1 MSGGLNN
8 PVQWFEIYLTNLKKQ
23 EVSIKMIEESEDG
36 NKQRLLSLDTSL
48 KKTTAFSNKLKHLS
62 GSSTIDSL
70 TSELDKVNVSKF
82 LEEIVDATLNCKL
95 KVADI
100 PSMITFC
107 GKAAIYY
114 KQFSNLLLEA
124 MKNYFPHKKNH
135 EIKDSKKL
143 RVDLQ
148 LLLELILH
156 GIFRK
161 DGISLFGNVLAY
173 LLTTD
178 NDTFGHISIFMP
190 LLKIHVLAITSFV
203 PKKLSEAGIVV
214 ENKTTV
220 FNDDQRKL
228 ITKLLTNYYGNFYT
242 YMNNLRIEILKLEKN
257 IRKLERTRGDCSVE
271 ERTYFENRKELF
283 LAKLPVLT
291 EFASIIG
298 ETLPEDIN
306 HYQCDD
312 DNEEVEL
319 QFSCEINTAK
329 MSLWKDP
336 DLKIFYENLI
346 DPRQSMGNVPALEHD
361 ESEKTLKLETEI
373 DSVELENVEGEI
385 STGKNDEIDTISE
398 EQIEDGDVEEKIAML
413 TLCEDEEN
421 EKGEKINF
429 GEFLRNLMRAL
440 NKSLID
446 ECSLKYLANF
456 NKKNYNKRLQ
466 SFILQIPLERND
478 VLPFIGR
485 FLANIRNYNTGL
497 IDNLLTVLINEFFGK
512 TYVIKEDKTP
522 YFRMLR
528 RIQHAKLISELVKF
542 QIVPKAQ
549 ILALLRRALVDF
561 RGYNIDICAAI
572 LETCGGYLYRCSDS
586 HSKTFTIVEL
596 CRKKIE
602 KFKDER
608 SKAVIQNAIYNV
620 LPSTEVS
627 ILQKPKPK
635 PTIFGFIQ
643 HCFDILV
650 NGGRNYFKEMDINDS
665 EFRYPLLSFLRSP
678 EMVAYD
684 DAHHLASIL
693 CDISSNP
700 ENEWVAM
707 NVVDFVI
714 EKIDQI
720 LERNDIIHKQDL
732 LIYIN
737 YAGDLFSYLL
747 ISKQCLIQ
755 ILYKLVPFSLLKKPI
770 QWDMTCLRIQL
781 SASLAIGVIKSFYKR
796 EDNLKMQIFSEYLF
810 LVVAEAKNVYR
821 EEFDDEFPWQLRH
834 TLKDFNSSVRKNGH
848 LNDSLEEIKAK
859 YDKMLGKY
867 NNLYMKKSKKLDVMN
882 GIKEEVIEEEFN
894 ENSDRE
900 SERDNNETVDD
911 EALLQNV
918 NESGEY
924 LSDDEDFEE
933 DEEDNDVFHSND
945 IEYDEEDKAFNAC
958 LDACLNSENI
968 LDSHDPTFKPSNLE
982 FSIPSAARHKLER
995 MNKGAN
1001 NSTSQEQQ
1009 NSIFEY
1015 PVPSS
1020 DVEKP
1025 SSAPIVVSFL
1035 TKGKGNKPILKNVS
1049 VGEEKFTKLQQRII
1063 VNKEQNIMQR
1073 KQNKSVTLRLNQE
1086 QEEEM
1091 YDEEGN

>member
-8 PVQWFEIYLTNLKKQ
+8 PTQWFETYLTSLNKQ
-23 EVSIKMIEESEDG
+23 EISIKTIDESEDG

-107 GKAAIYY
+107 CKAAIYY
-114 KQFSNLLLEA
+114 KQFSCLLLEA
-124 MKNYFPHKKNH
+124 MKNYFPHKKSH
-135 EIKDSKKL
+135 EIKDPKKL

-161 DGISLFGNVLAY
+161 EGISLFGNVFAF

-178 NDTFGHISIFMP
+178 NDTFGHIPIFMP
-190 LLKIHVLAITSFV
+190 LLKTHILAITSLV
-203 PKKLSEAGIVV
+203 PKKLSDAGIVI
-214 ENKTTV
+214 ERKTKV

-228 ITKLLTNYYGNFYT
+228 LTKLLMNYYENFYN

-257 IRKLERTRGDCSVE
+257 IHKLEKTRGDCSVE
-271 ERTYFENRKELF
+271 ERTFFENKKELF
-283 LAKLPVLT
+283 LGKLPILT
-291 EFASIIG
+291 EFASVIG
-298 ETLPEDIN
+298 ETLPEEIFY
-306 HYQCDD
+306 YQCED

-319 QFSCEINTAK
+319 QFSCEINSAK

-336 DLKIFYENLI
+336 DLKVFYENLL
-346 DPRQSMGNVPALEHD
+346 DPRQSMGNVIALEND
-361 ESEKTLKLETEI
+361 EAEKVLKLETEI
-373 DSVELENVEGEI
+373 DSVELENVEGEA
-385 STGKNDEIDTISE
+385 SNGKGEEIDSISE
-398 EQIEDGDVEEKIAML
+398 EQIEDGDVEEKIAKL

-429 GEFLRNLMRAL
+429 GEFLRNLMKAL

-485 FLANIRNYNTGL
+485 FLANIKNYN
-497 IDNLLTVLINEFFGK
+497 E
-512 TYVIKEDKTP
+512 EDKTS

-528 RIQHAKLISELVKF
+528 RVQHAKLISELVKF

-549 ILALLRRALVDF
+549 ILALLRRTLVDF
-561 RGYNIDICAAI
+561 RGYNIDICASI
-572 LETCGGYLYRCSDS
+572 LETCGGFLYRCSDS
-586 HSKTFTIVEL
+586 HSKTFAIVEL

-627 ILQKPKPK
+627 ILKKPKPK
-635 PTIFGFIQ
+635 PTILGFIQ
-643 HCFDILV
+643 HCFDIFV
-650 NGGRNYFKEMDINDS
+650 NNGKNYFKDMDINDA
-665 EFRYPLLSFLRSP
+665 EFREPLITFLRSP
-678 EMVAYD
+678 ENVAYD
-684 DAHHLASIL
+684 DAYHLASIL
-693 CDISSNP
+693 CDISSTP
-700 ENEWVAM
+700 ENEWIAI

-755 ILYKLVPFSLLKKPI
+755 ILYKLVPFSLLKKPV

-781 SASLAIGVIKSFYKR
+781 AASLAIGVIKSFYKR
-796 EDNLKMQIFSEYLF
+796 EANLKMQIFSEYLF
-810 LVVAEAKNVYR
+810 LVVAEAKIIYK
-821 EEFDDEFPWQLRH
+821 EEFDDDFPWQLRH
-834 TLKDFNSSVRKNGH
+834 TLKDFNSTVRKNGD
-848 LNDSLEEIKAK
+848 LNDTLVEIKVK
-859 YDKMLGKY
+859 YDKMLTKY
-867 NNLYMKKSKKLDVMN
+867 NNLYMKKNKKIDVMN
-882 GIKEEVIEEEFN
+882 GIKEEFVEEELN

-900 SERDNNETVDD
+900 SDRDHEEVVDD
-911 EALLQNV
+911 ETLLQNV

-924 LSDDEDFEE
+924 LSDDEEFEE
-933 DEEDNDVFHSND
+933 DEEDNEVFHSNE

-958 LDACLNSENI
+958 LDSCLASESI
-968 LDSHDPTFKPSNLE
+968 LDAQDPTFKPTNLE
-982 FSIPSAARHKLER
+982 FAIPSAARHKLER
-995 MNKGAN
+995 MNKGS
-1001 NSTSQEQQ
+1001 NSFNCQEQQ

-1015 PVPSS
+1015 PVTSS
-1020 DVEKP
+1020 IPEK
-1025 SSAPIVVSFL
+1025 ALKTPIVVSFL